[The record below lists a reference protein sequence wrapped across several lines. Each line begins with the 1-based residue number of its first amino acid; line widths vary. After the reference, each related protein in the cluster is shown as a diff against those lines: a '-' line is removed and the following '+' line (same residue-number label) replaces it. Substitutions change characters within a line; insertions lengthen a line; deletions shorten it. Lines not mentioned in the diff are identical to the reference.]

1 MWRRMLTEDS
11 THSGETGASAVPI
24 GARLVHIGPH
34 KTGTTAIQGALH
46 AARKELPQY
55 GTTVAHRERHPM
67 RAVLGLTG
75 EPGMKGVGRQ
85 DPGEWKRLVAAV
97 EAAQTDR
104 VVVSSEFFADADDAA
119 IRQAVSDLGGPAV
132 HVAVTLRPLSRILP
146 SQWQQAVQNDV
157 SMGYEDW
164 LDTVFNEPARKQPYR
179 RFWVRHHHGRLVER
193 WAAAVGP
200 DRVTVIVPEESDPD
214 MLLRSFEDL
223 LALPR
228 GLLRRRPDQANR
240 SLSWDEVELVR
251 RCNEAFAAVRLP
263 PAAYHT
269 CFRQGAVKRMKAK
282 RVPGPHESAIVT
294 PDWALDRAR
303 ELGEETAR
311 RIAELGVRVVGD
323 LNRLAERPPG
333 GPVPEPPDAVPMEA
347 AVEAIVGAV
356 DFAARKQ
363 LNAELA
369 SPVEEAPAKE
379 LARVLLRRV
388 ARRLTRR
395 LRTWRRWVTPRSH
408 GSQ

>member
-1 MWRRMLTEDS
+1 MFTEDS
-11 THSGETGASAVPI
+11 TRSDGPVVSAVPV
-24 GARLVHIGPH
+24 GARLVHIGLH
-34 KTGTTAIQGALH
+34 KTGTTAVQGALH
-46 AARKELPQY
+46 ASRTELPRY

-85 DPGEWKRLVAAV
+85 DPGEWERLVSAV
-97 EAAQTDR
+97 EAARTDR
-104 VVVSSEFFADADDAA
+104 VIVSSEFFADADDTA

-132 HVAVTLRPLSRILP
+132 HIAVTLRPLSKILP
-146 SQWQQAVQNDV
+146 SQWQQAVQNDQ
-157 SMGYEDW
+157 SAGYEDW
-164 LDTVFNEPARKQPYR
+164 LDTIFNAPARKHPYR
-179 RFWVRHHHGRLVER
+179 RFWVRHRHGRLVER
-193 WAAAVGP
+193 WAGAVGA
-200 DRVTVIVPEESDPD
+200 DRVTVIVPEESDHD
-214 MLLRSFEDL
+214 MLLRAFEDL

-228 GLLRRRPDQANR
+228 GLLRLRPDQANR
-240 SLSWDEVELVR
+240 SLTWDEVELVR

-269 CFRQGAVKRMKAK
+269 CFRQGAVKRMKAG

-294 PDWALDRAR
+294 PDGALDRAR

-311 RIAELGVRVVGD
+311 QVAELGVRVVGD
-323 LNRLAERPPG
+323 LNRLAERPAG
-333 GPVPEPPDAVPMEA
+333 GPVPEPPDAVPAEA

-363 LNAELA
+363 LNAKLA

-388 ARRLTRR
+388 TRRLTRR
-395 LRTWRRWVTPRSH
+395 LRAWRGR
-408 GSQ
+408 